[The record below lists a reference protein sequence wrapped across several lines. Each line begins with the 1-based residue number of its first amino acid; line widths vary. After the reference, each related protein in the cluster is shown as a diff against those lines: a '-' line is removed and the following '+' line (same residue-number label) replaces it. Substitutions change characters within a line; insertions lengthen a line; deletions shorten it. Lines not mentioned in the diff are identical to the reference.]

1 MNLSELYAKI
11 RNVFNFGILK
21 TRDDKTVTVE
31 TEFCRTIETEELF
44 QYGFFAKA
52 KEGKAVVL
60 SQGGNAGSYVLLP
73 ICSVDGAPEL
83 KDGDAALWSKDGSF
97 VIVRSDKTVELNGTD
112 FGGLIKIEELKKE
125 LAKMTARI
133 DGIINAV
140 KTAAVSPQDGGATF
154 KSNMIASLEMLVN
167 KEDFS
172 QIENKKVQHGQG

>member
-11 RNVFNFGILK
+11 RNIFNFGVFK
-21 TRDDKTVTVE
+21 SRDDRTVTVE
-31 TEFCRTIETEELF
+31 TEFCRTIESEELF
-44 QYGFFAKA
+44 PYGFFAKA

-73 ICSVDGAPEL
+73 VCSVDGAPAL
-83 KDGDAALWSKDGSF
+83 KDGDAVLWSKGGGF
-97 VIVRSDKTVELNGTD
+97 VITRANKTVELNGTD

-140 KTAAVSPQDGGATF
+140 KTAAVAPQDGGATF
-154 KSNMIASLEMLVN
+154 KANMIISLETLVN
-167 KEDFS
+167 KENFS
-172 QIENKKVQHGQG
+172 TIENQKVKHGQG

>member
-11 RNVFNFGILK
+11 RNVFNFGVLK
-21 TRDDKTVTVE
+21 KRDDKTVTVE
-31 TEFCRTIETEELF
+31 TEFCRTIEAGELF
-44 QYGFFAKA
+44 PYGFFAKA
-52 KEGKAVVL
+52 KSGKAVVL
-60 SQGGNAGSYVLLP
+60 SQGGNAGSYIVLP
-73 ICSVDGAPEL
+73 ICSIDGAPEL
-83 KDGDAALWSKDGSF
+83 KDGDATRWSEDGGF
-97 VIVRSDKTVELNGTD
+97 VIVHSDKTVELNGTD

-154 KSNMIASLEMLVN
+154 KANMVASLETLVN
-167 KEDFS
+167 KENFS

>member
-11 RNVFNFGILK
+11 RNIFNFGVLK
-21 TRDDKTVTVE
+21 SRDGKIVTIE

-44 QYGFFAKA
+44 PYGFFAKA

-73 ICSVDGAPEL
+73 ICSTDGAPEL
-83 KDGDAALWSKDGSF
+83 KDGDAVLWSKDGGF
-97 VIVRSDKTVELNGTD
+97 VIVRADKTIELNGTD

-154 KSNMIASLEMLVN
+154 KSSMIASLETLVN
-167 KEDFS
+167 KENFS
-172 QIENKKVQHGQG
+172 QIESKKVQHGQG

>member
-1 MNLSELYAKI
+1 MNLRELYAKI
-11 RNVFNFGILK
+11 RNIFNFGVLK
-21 TRDDKTVTVE
+21 SRDDKTATVE
-31 TEFCRTIETEELF
+31 TEFCRTIETEEMF
-44 QYGFFAKA
+44 PYGFFAKA

-73 ICSVDGAPEL
+73 ICSTDGAPEL
-83 KDGDAALWSKDGSF
+83 KDGDAVLWSKDGGF
-97 VIVRSDKTVELNGTD
+97 VIVRADKTIELNGTD

-154 KSNMIASLEMLVN
+154 KANMVASLETLVN
-167 KEDFS
+167 KENFS

>member
-11 RNVFNFGILK
+11 RNVFNFGVLK
-21 TRDDKTVTVE
+21 SRDDKTVTVE

-44 QYGFFAKA
+44 PYGFFAKA
-52 KEGKAVVL
+52 KEGKAILL

-154 KSNMIASLEMLVN
+154 KANMIASLETLMN

>member
-21 TRDDKTVTVE
+21 SRDGKTVTVE

-44 QYGFFAKA
+44 PYGFFAKT

-73 ICSVDGAPEL
+73 ICSTDGAPEL
-83 KDGDAALWSKDGSF
+83 KDGDAVLWSKDGGF

-167 KEDFS
+167 KENFS
-172 QIENKKVQHGQG
+172 QIENKKVLHGQG

>member
-11 RNVFNFGILK
+11 RNVFNFGVLK

-44 QYGFFAKA
+44 PYGFFAKA

-60 SQGGNAGSYVLLP
+60 RQGGNAGSYVLLP
-73 ICSVDGAPEL
+73 ICSADGAPEL
-83 KDGDAALWSKDGSF
+83 KDGDAGLWSKDGGF
-97 VIVRSDKTVELNGTD
+97 VITRSDKTVELNGTD
-112 FGGLIKIEELKKE
+112 FGGLIKIQELKKE
-125 LAKMTARI
+125 LAKVTARI
-133 DGIINAV
+133 DGIINAI

-154 KSNMIASLEMLVN
+154 KANMILALEMLVN

-172 QIENKKVQHGQG
+172 QIENKKVLHGES

>member
-1 MNLSELYAKI
+1 MNLRELYAKI
-11 RNVFNFGILK
+11 RNVFNFGVLK

-31 TEFCRTIETEELF
+31 TEFCRTIEAEELF
-44 QYGFFAKA
+44 PYGFIAKA
-52 KEGKAVVL
+52 KEGKAIIL

-83 KDGDAALWSKDGSF
+83 KDGDAALWSKGGGF
-97 VIVRSDKTVELNGTD
+97 VIVRSDKSVELNGTD
-112 FGGLIKIEELKKE
+112 FGGLIKIEELKKG

-140 KTAAVSPQDGGATF
+140 KTAAVAPQDGGATF
-154 KSNMIASLEMLVN
+154 KTNMILALEMLVN

-172 QIENKKVQHGQG
+172 QIENKKVLHGES